1 MEAARGVVLGFDV
14 GRYSHHMTAIDA
26 RTGEVVASRGVEQ
39 TEPDIREAIEPY
51 ALGDAAVVVDQ
62 PGDLS
67 SLLLAVARD
76 MGLGVGFIT
85 PRAMAKGIELYG
97 GELKSDAHDS
107 FVIADLAARIPSLVR
122 PVPERRADVE
132 ELASLMSYDRELTDD
147 VRRAASR
154 IHELLLAT
162 CPALGAVYAG
172 QRVKQRLP
180 LAMLARFG
188 GAGGLSAAGRG
199 EVEGWARGQPRCG
212 ARGLAFVGSALD
224 AVGSQGV
231 ATTSSPFYDELLRI
245 EAASLRSA
253 LDARE
258 AVGARVDELLG
269 RIPDAQ
275 VLLSMPGVGRVTAAT
290 FVSEVPDVGAF
301 ASAAKLAAY
310 AGLAPRVRQSG
321 RSLNSVTRPRA
332 GNRRLKRALVL
343 SAARSVDF
351 CEESRAYYDRK
362 RSEGRCHYSAV
373 VALARRRINV
383 MYAMLR
389 PHCTGAA
396 RQHAQSS
403 TSLPDCHRWRNP
415 VKK

>member
-39 TEPDIREAIEPY
+39 TEPDIREAVGPY
-51 ALGDAAVVVDQ
+51 ARGGAAVVVDQ

-76 MGLGVGFIT
+76 MGFEVGFIT

-231 ATTSSPFYDELLRI
+231 VTTSSPFYDELLRI

-321 RSLNSVTRPRA
+321 RSLNSVTKPRA

-389 PHCTGAA
+389 DGK
-396 RQHAQSS
+396 RYESR
-403 TSLPDCHRWRNP
+403 LG
-415 VKK
+415 

>member
-224 AVGSQGV
+224 AAGSQGV

-245 EAASLRSA
+245 L
-253 LDARE
+253 
-258 AVGARVDELLG
+258 
-269 RIPDAQ
+269 
-275 VLLSMPGVGRVTAAT
+275 LLSGLT
-290 FVSEVPDVGAF
+290 FWRTVPSDV
-301 ASAAKLAAY
+301 L
-310 AGLAPRVRQSG
+310 R
-321 RSLNSVTRPRA
+321 NS
-332 GNRRLKRALVL
+332 
-343 SAARSVDF
+343 
-351 CEESRAYYDRK
+351 
-362 RSEGRCHYSAV
+362 
-373 VALARRRINV
+373 
-383 MYAMLR
+383 
-389 PHCTGAA
+389 
-396 RQHAQSS
+396 
-403 TSLPDCHRWRNP
+403 
-415 VKK
+415 

>member
-132 ELASLMSYDRELTDD
+132 ELALLMSYDRELTDD

-275 VLLSMPGVGRVTAAT
+275 ALLSMPGVGRVTAAT

-389 PHCTGAA
+389 DGK
-396 RQHAQSS
+396 RYESR
-403 TSLPDCHRWRNP
+403 LG
-415 VKK
+415 

>member
-122 PVPERRADVE
+122 PVPERRADAE

-154 IHELLLAT
+154 IHELPLAT

-389 PHCTGAA
+389 DGK
-396 RQHAQSS
+396 RYESR
-403 TSLPDCHRWRNP
+403 LG
-415 VKK
+415 

>member
-39 TEPDIREAIEPY
+39 TEPDIREAVGPY
-51 ALGDAAVVVDQ
+51 ARGGAAVVVGQ
-62 PGDLS
+62 PGDPS

-76 MGLGVGFIT
+76 MGLGVGFIA

-231 ATTSSPFYDELLRI
+231 VTTSSPFYDELLRI

-290 FVSEVPDVGAF
+290 FVSEVPDVSLF

-310 AGLAPRVRQSG
+310 AGLAPRVRRSG

-332 GNRRLKRALVL
+332 GNRRLKRVLVL
-343 SAARSVDF
+343 SAARSVDL

-362 RSEGRCHYSAV
+362 RSEGRCHYSAA

-389 PHCTGAA
+389 DGK
-396 RQHAQSS
+396 RYESR
-403 TSLPDCHRWRNP
+403 LG
-415 VKK
+415 

>member
-39 TEPDIREAIEPY
+39 AEPDIREAVGPY
-51 ALGDAAVVVDQ
+51 ARGGAAVVVDQ

-76 MGLGVGFIT
+76 MGFEVGFIT

-389 PHCTGAA
+389 DGK
-396 RQHAQSS
+396 RYESR
-403 TSLPDCHRWRNP
+403 LG
-415 VKK
+415 

>member
-39 TEPDIREAIEPY
+39 AEPDIREAVGPY
-51 ALGDAAVVVDQ
+51 ARGGAAVVVDQ

-76 MGLGVGFIT
+76 MGFEVGFIT

-188 GAGGLSAAGRG
+188 G
-199 EVEGWARGQPRCG
+199 
-212 ARGLAFVGSALD
+212 
-224 AVGSQGV
+224 
-231 ATTSSPFYDELLRI
+231 
-245 EAASLRSA
+245 
-253 LDARE
+253 
-258 AVGARVDELLG
+258 
-269 RIPDAQ
+269 
-275 VLLSMPGVGRVTAAT
+275 
-290 FVSEVPDVGAF
+290 
-301 ASAAKLAAY
+301 
-310 AGLAPRVRQSG
+310 
-321 RSLNSVTRPRA
+321 
-332 GNRRLKRALVL
+332 
-343 SAARSVDF
+343 
-351 CEESRAYYDRK
+351 
-362 RSEGRCHYSAV
+362 
-373 VALARRRINV
+373 
-383 MYAMLR
+383 
-389 PHCTGAA
+389 
-396 RQHAQSS
+396 
-403 TSLPDCHRWRNP
+403 
-415 VKK
+415 

>member
-76 MGLGVGFIT
+76 MGLEVGFIT

-275 VLLSMPGVGRVTAAT
+275 ALLSMPGVGRVTAAT

-389 PHCTGAA
+389 DGK
-396 RQHAQSS
+396 RYESR
-403 TSLPDCHRWRNP
+403 LG
-415 VKK
+415 

>member
-231 ATTSSPFYDELLRI
+231 ATTSSHFYDELLRI

-258 AVGARVDELLG
+258 AVGSRVDELLG

-389 PHCTGAA
+389 DGK
-396 RQHAQSS
+396 RYESR
-403 TSLPDCHRWRNP
+403 LG
-415 VKK
+415 

>member
-39 TEPDIREAIEPY
+39 AEPDIREAVGPY
-51 ALGDAAVVVDQ
+51 ARGGAAVVVDQ

-76 MGLGVGFIT
+76 MGFEVGFIT

-321 RSLNSVTRPRA
+321 RSLNSVTKPRS

-389 PHCTGAA
+389 DGK
-396 RQHAQSS
+396 RYESR
-403 TSLPDCHRWRNP
+403 LG
-415 VKK
+415 

>member
-122 PVPERRADVE
+122 PVPE
-132 ELASLMSYDRELTDD
+132 ELTDD

-154 IHELLLAT
+154 IHELPLAT

-389 PHCTGAA
+389 DGK
-396 RQHAQSS
+396 RYESR
-403 TSLPDCHRWRNP
+403 LG
-415 VKK
+415 

>member
-269 RIPDAQ
+269 RIPEAQ
-275 VLLSMPGVGRVTAAT
+275 ALLSMPGVGRVTAAT

-389 PHCTGAA
+389 DGK
-396 RQHAQSS
+396 RYESR
-403 TSLPDCHRWRNP
+403 LG
-415 VKK
+415 

>member
-39 TEPDIREAIEPY
+39 AEPDIREAVGPY
-51 ALGDAAVVVDQ
+51 ARGGAAVVVDQ

-76 MGLGVGFIT
+76 MGFEVGFIT

-231 ATTSSPFYDELLRI
+231 VTTSSPFYDELLRI

-389 PHCTGAA
+389 DGK
-396 RQHAQSS
+396 RYESR
-403 TSLPDCHRWRNP
+403 LG
-415 VKK
+415 

>member
-122 PVPERRADVE
+122 PVPERRADAE

-389 PHCTGAA
+389 DGK
-396 RQHAQSS
+396 RYESR
-403 TSLPDCHRWRNP
+403 LG
-415 VKK
+415 

>member
-1 MEAARGVVLGFDV
+1 MEAACGVVLGFDV

-39 TEPDIREAIEPY
+39 AEPDIREAVGPY
-51 ALGDAAVVVDQ
+51 ARGGAAVVVDQ

-97 GELKSDAHDS
+97 GELKSAAHDS

-321 RSLNSVTRPRA
+321 RSLNSVTKPRA

-389 PHCTGAA
+389 DGK
-396 RQHAQSS
+396 RYESR
-403 TSLPDCHRWRNP
+403 LG
-415 VKK
+415 

>member
-1 MEAARGVVLGFDV
+1 MEAARDVVLGFDV

-39 TEPDIREAIEPY
+39 AEPDIREAVGPY
-51 ALGDAAVVVDQ
+51 ARGGAAVVVDQ

-76 MGLGVGFIT
+76 MGLEVGFIT

-231 ATTSSPFYDELLRI
+231 VTTSSPFYDELLRI

-321 RSLNSVTRPRA
+321 RSLNSVTKPRA

-389 PHCTGAA
+389 DGK
-396 RQHAQSS
+396 RYESR
-403 TSLPDCHRWRNP
+403 LG
-415 VKK
+415 

>member
-154 IHELLLAT
+154 IHELPLAT

-321 RSLNSVTRPRA
+321 QSLNSVTRPRA

-389 PHCTGAA
+389 DGK
-396 RQHAQSS
+396 RYESR
-403 TSLPDCHRWRNP
+403 LG
-415 VKK
+415 